1 MLLRTFTK
9 KISALGNFKELGIS
23 QGLVKSLNEMGII
36 DPTDIQKKV
45 IPILLSEPTDIVAQ
59 AQTGTGKTAAYGLP
73 LLERMDAQN
82 KAVQGLILCPT
93 RELAQQVAK
102 QLFKFTKYS
111 DKIFTEAVYG
121 GEKIDRQLTAL
132 QRPTQIIV
140 ATPGRLIDLLERKAV
155 NLDTVHTVIL
165 DEADEMLSMGFKTQL
180 DEILSSLKNVENKWL
195 FSATIPN
202 GIQDIISN
210 HLSEDAERITVSRGN
225 IVNTKITHEYVVCND
240 SDKMHALLQF
250 LKSQHKNRG
259 VIFCRTKAATQK
271 LAKQL
276 IARNIATDAIH
287 GDLLQKERDKVM
299 RAFKNKTLRVL
310 VATDVAA
317 RGIDIS
323 GLSFVA
329 HYQLPESD
337 EYYTHRS
344 GRTARAGKE
353 GVSMCF
359 VSTSEIKTL
368 RNYERTLGLKF
379 RQVK

>member
-1 MLLRTFTK
+1 MK
-9 KISALGNFKELGIS
+9 NFKDLGIS
-23 QGLVKSLNEMGII
+23 AGLVKGLAEMNVNE
-36 DPTDIQKKV
+36 PTDIQQKV
-45 IPILLSEPTDIVAQ
+45 IPLLLSEDMSLVAQ

-73 LLERMDAQN
+73 LLERMNAN
-82 KAVQGLILCPT
+82 SKAVQGLILCPT

-111 DKIFTEAVYG
+111 GKVFTEAVYG
-121 GEKIDRQLTAL
+121 GEKIDRQIASL
-132 QRPTQIIV
+132 QRPTHIVV
-140 ATPGRLIDLLERKAV
+140 ATPGRLIDLIKRKAV
-155 NLDTVHTVIL
+155 DLSAVHTVIL
-165 DEADEMLSMGFKTQL
+165 DEADEMLSMGFKDQL
-180 DEILSSLKNVENKWL
+180 NEILNSLSAIENKWL

-202 GIQDIISN
+202 GIQDIISKHFAKN
-210 HLSEDAERITVSRGN
+210 AERISVSRGN
-225 IVNTKITHEYVVCND
+225 IVNKRISHQYVVCND
-240 SDKMHALLQF
+240 SDKMHALLMF

-259 VIFCRTKAATQK
+259 VIFCKTKAATQK

-276 IARNIATDAIH
+276 IARNISTDAIH

-299 RAFKNKTLRVL
+299 RAFKNETLRVL

-323 GLSFVA
+323 DLSFVA
-329 HYQLPESD
+329 HFQLPQSD

-359 VSTSEIKTL
+359 VSTNEIKIL

-379 RQVK
+379 SQVKTS